1 MFKLGI
7 NKIVINPNFR
17 KINPGDCEKWIEERY
32 NCGRVIASDCK

>member
-17 KINPGDCEKWIEERY
+17 KVNPGDCVRNGLKRGIIVVE
-32 NCGRVIASDCK
+32 